1 MRFNRNVEI
10 ERAEVGEDA
19 SFPITLFTDGEAS
32 DGHVLNIAGAR
43 TAPRMPLFVNHW
55 ADPTMT
61 MGSLT
66 DPKRSEHA
74 IRYRAQIDL
83 GAPESSMAAIRRDV
97 AYMIGQGHVRAV
109 SGRWDADPKDIV
121 PRTALSADHPAYVDP
136 SKEPAGRK
144 RWGLYFKR
152 WTALEGSIVGLG
164 ADPKALIGRS
174 EDASLPEP
182 VRAFWRAEAQAQP
195 QSELELLYG
204 ELRLRYQAMR
214 AAGASFADVLNALQ
228 GVLGAEEAGTLERL
242 EREGLPGIWLPAPL
256 RERLEGERAA
266 LSDACAA
273 IAAAL
278 SATREGDDQADADPA
293 DEPPEDSDPAPPER
307 TALEAPSPAARAGSV
322 AAISAAEFFERLES
336 KLKSSNSAI
345 AADVVRRVT
354 GRVSA

>member
-10 ERAEVGEDA
+10 ERAELGEDA
-19 SFPITLFTDGEAS
+19 SFPVTLFTDGEAS
-32 DGHVLNIAGAR
+32 DGHILHVAGAR

-83 GAPESSMAAIRRDV
+83 GAPESAVAAIRRDV
-97 AYMIGQGHVRAV
+97 AYMIGQGHVRSM
-109 SGRWDADPKDIV
+109 SGRWDADPKDVV
-121 PRTALSADHPAYVDP
+121 PRTALPADHPAYVDP
-136 SKEPAGRK
+136 AKEPAGRK

-195 QSELELLYG
+195 QSELEHLYA

-214 AAGASFADVLNALQ
+214 GAGASFADVLNALQ

-242 EREGLPGIWLPAPL
+242 EREGLPGIWLPAAL
-256 RERLEGERAA
+256 LERLHGERAA
-266 LSDACAA
+266 FTDA
-273 IAAAL
+273 IAALEAVL
-278 SATREGDDQADADPA
+278 ISREDADHAGADPA
-293 DEPPEDSDPAPPER
+293 AEPTEESDPAPPER
-307 TALEAPSPAARAGSV
+307 AALEALSHARAGSV

-336 KLKSSNSAI
+336 KMKSSSSVI